1 MDALQAEVRQHSFS
15 MMLVSGG
22 ADAALEKTEIGT
34 LQEFQIEG
42 LILISHQLPA
52 EFLGQVASEVPTVTV
67 TRSDIS
73 VAGMDTVSNDDVAG
87 AGLAVDH
94 LVSLGH
100 TRITHLDGGDNPVSH
115 LRAQGYREAM
125 ARHGLK
131 SHTTQVSGG
140 LSDQAGYVAA
150 KKALGSSPTA
160 LFVANDFSAMGA
172 IAAVE
177 EAGLDVPGDIS
188 IIGYDGISL
197 GGLRSVNLTSVA
209 QPLAE
214 LGRLAATRLLERI
227 ETPGGKAHHDH
238 VASEV
243 IVRGTTGPAPAHP

>member
-1 MDALQAEVRQHSFS
+1 M
-15 MMLVSGG
+15 
-22 ADAALEKTEIGT
+22 
-34 LQEFQIEG
+34 
-42 LILISHQLPA
+42 
-52 EFLGQVASEVPTVTV
+52 
-67 TRSDIS
+67 
-73 VAGMDTVSNDDVAG
+73 
-87 AGLAVDH
+87 
-94 LVSLGH
+94 
-100 TRITHLDGGDNPVSH
+100 
-115 LRAQGYREAM
+115 
-125 ARHGLK
+125 
-131 SHTTQVSGG
+131 
-140 LSDQAGYVAA
+140 SDQAGYLAA
-150 KKALGSSPTA
+150 QKALASSPTA

-243 IVRGTTGPAPAHP
+243 IVRGTTGPVPAKP